1 MNKGYNFSFPSPKN
15 CGSFLKKMSLGG
27 AWVGARPAQAV
38 SSEARTQ
45 EARHSAVLIVF
56 SLA

>member
-38 SSEARTQ
+38 RSQALFARGFASRRSE
-45 EARHSAVLIVF
+45 
-56 SLA
+56 